1 MHCFNS
7 KFSLDVTNDIESAKK
22 HYILTTGSLFLVCS
36 ENKGCLF
43 AYIVSSTCVEGHY
56 G

>member
-7 KFSLDVTNDIESAKK
+7 KFSLDGTNNIESAKK
-22 HYILTTGSLFLVCS
+22 HYILTTESLFLVCS
-36 ENKGCLF
+36 ENNGGLF
-43 AYIVSSTCVEGHY
+43 AYFVSSTCAEGHY